1 MKGVVSDGGRERKK
15 INIELGE
22 GKKVKDA
29 LEKVGLGYA
38 NRVILVNGLASG
50 EGRIL
55 KDKDRVAVVFPMTG
69 G

>member
-1 MKGVVSDGGRERKK
+1 MRVVVIDFGRERKK

-29 LEKVGLGYA
+29 LEKAGLGCD